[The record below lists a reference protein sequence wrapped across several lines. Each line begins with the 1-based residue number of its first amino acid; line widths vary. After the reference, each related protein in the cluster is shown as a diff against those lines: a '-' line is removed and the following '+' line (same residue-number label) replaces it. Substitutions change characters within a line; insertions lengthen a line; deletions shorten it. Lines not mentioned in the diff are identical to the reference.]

1 MKVPKEKEKIEPCKI
16 AEDKVIRAA
25 TECLEK
31 NCEEVAVY
39 VDYNVIRH
47 PALTAY
53 VILINVNNSIP
64 AELENLLG
72 STLVEMT
79 LPIDVVSE
87 PQQTSSNILDKM
99 SEVRVRCLN
108 GWISYGYTTMYTQYR
123 VPYMAKSW
131 LFTPENRIES
141 TPLQLNDSEQT
152 VLMKL
157 LDLVLKRV
165 REIVYTE
172 IL

>member
-1 MKVPKEKEKIEPCKI
+1 MPKEKEKIEPCKI
-16 AEDKVIRAA
+16 AEDKVIRAL

-39 VDYNVIRH
+39 VDYNVVRH

-53 VILINVNNSIP
+53 VILVNVDNNTL
-64 AELENLLG
+64 AELEDLLG
-72 STLVEMT
+72 STLVEIT
-79 LPIDVVSE
+79 LPIDAVSE
-87 PQQTSSNILDKM
+87 PQQTLSNTLDRI

-123 VPYMAKSW
+123 VPYTAKSW

-141 TPLQLNDSEQT
+141 TPLQLDDSEQAA
-152 VLMKL
+152 LMKL
-157 LDLVLKRV
+157 LDLVLKKV

>member
-1 MKVPKEKEKIEPCKI
+1 MPKEKEKIEPCKI
-16 AEDKVIRAA
+16 AEDKVVKAVA
-25 TECLEK
+25 ECLEK

-53 VILINVNNSIP
+53 VILINVGSNTP

-72 STLVEMT
+72 STLVEIT
-79 LPIDVVSE
+79 LPIDAVSE
-87 PQQTSSNILDKM
+87 PQQTLSNVLDRI

-123 VPYMAKSW
+123 VPYATKSW
-131 LFTPENRIES
+131 LFTPENRIENM
-141 TPLQLNDSEQT
+141 PLQLNDSEQA

-157 LDLVLKRV
+157 LDLVLKKV